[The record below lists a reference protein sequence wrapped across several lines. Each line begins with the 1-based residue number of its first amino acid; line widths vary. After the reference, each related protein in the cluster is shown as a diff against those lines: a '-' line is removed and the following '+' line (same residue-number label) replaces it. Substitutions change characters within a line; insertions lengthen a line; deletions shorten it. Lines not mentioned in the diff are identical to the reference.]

1 MDTTKAIRLNGSPR
15 IDHEDVI
22 IMRKPTRAHA
32 NGNGARSDDHEQD
45 D

>member
-22 IMRKPTRAHA
+22 IMRKPTRAA
-32 NGNGARSDDHEQD
+32 ANGARSDP
-45 D
+45 